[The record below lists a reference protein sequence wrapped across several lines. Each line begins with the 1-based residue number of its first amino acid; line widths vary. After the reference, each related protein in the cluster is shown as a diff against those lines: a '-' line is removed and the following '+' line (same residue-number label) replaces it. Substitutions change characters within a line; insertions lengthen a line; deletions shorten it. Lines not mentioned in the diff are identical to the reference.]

1 MIYAVSCTKSSG
13 LFFGADLG
21 KIFGVDLGK
30 TAPKSAEKWP
40 DSFLS

>member
-21 KIFGVDLGK
+21 K
-30 TAPKSAEKWP
+30 TAPKSAEKMAG
-40 DSFLS
+40 FVLILIH